1 MTKDEF
7 ESEEVAAYEN
17 FIFTISSVEIVKN
30 QAAFNEYVSL
40 KVLAVSTQYEPDTEI
55 DLKLEDGTLIGVLFV
70 KPLNNKMDFS
80 TITEKKYY
88 AYLTDVSKE
97 TFLLNEPV
105 ISYSYA
111 VIHKNHLHD
120 YYKHYYDTSAV
131 WGNYFHKSP
140 LTSNISKS
148 KPVTHITTIKNIRF
162 PTEIHRRNAVKGI
175 LEPFIFERFLKKY
188 HQIELSLDLEI
199 VEKIT
204 SLKKDLYGIGNI
216 FSELGSAEILRMRII
231 FKNKIKDYATIATF
245 LYNVTLY
252 RDLAETIF
260 QKFTK
265 VHNPVKD
272 MKDFNRLLDLPSFSQ
287 PDILRFR
294 SNLTGENYETFLM
307 EISTYWI
314 YRIRS
319 SIAHQRLGE
328 YIITDKEE
336 DFLLHFAEPLIDQLL
351 LQIYDITT

>member
-1 MTKDEF
+1 MNRDEF
-7 ESEEVAAYEN
+7 ESDEVTAYEN
-17 FIFTISSVEIVKN
+17 FIFPISSVEIVKN
-30 QAAFNEYVSL
+30 QAAFDEYVSL
-40 KVLAVSTQYEPDTEI
+40 KVLGVSTQYESDTEI
-55 DLKLEDGTLIGVLFV
+55 DLKLGDGSVIGALFV

-88 AYLTDVSKE
+88 AYLTDVTKE

-105 ISYSYA
+105 IGYSY
-111 VIHKNHLHD
+111 VIIHKDYLDD
-120 YYKHYYDTSAV
+120 YYKEYYNTSAV
-131 WGNYFHKSP
+131 WGNFFHKSP

-148 KPVTHITTIKNIRF
+148 KPTTHITPIKKLKF

-204 SLKKDLYGIGNI
+204 SLKKDLYGIGNL

-231 FKNKIKDYATIATF
+231 FKNKIKDYSTIATF

-252 RDLAETIF
+252 KDLAETIF

-272 MKDFNRLLDLPSFSQ
+272 MKDFNKLLDLPSFSQ
-287 PDILRFR
+287 SDISKFR
-294 SNLTGENYETFLM
+294 TNLTGGNYEMFLL
-307 EISTYWI
+307 EIATYWI

-336 DFLLHFAEPLIDQLL
+336 DFLLQFAEPLIDQLL
-351 LQIYDITT
+351 LQIYDMN